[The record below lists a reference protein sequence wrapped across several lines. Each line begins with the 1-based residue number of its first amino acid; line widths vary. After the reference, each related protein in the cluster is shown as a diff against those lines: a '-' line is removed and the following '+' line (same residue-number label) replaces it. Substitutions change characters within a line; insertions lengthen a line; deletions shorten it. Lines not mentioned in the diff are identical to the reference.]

1 MHFRLRI
8 EMEINGQFEAP
19 GASTSTLIGEQ
30 SEWVPVAAWTLR
42 RKEEHLIPLGME
54 LASPSI
60 LRSCMV

>member
-1 MHFRLRI
+1 
-8 EMEINGQFEAP
+8 MEINGQFEAP